1 MLADKFH
8 YTCSDCGNILDSGE
22 IRYLCPVCQ
31 QKNTPEQPSLGV
43 LKLVYP
49 WNEIRAK
56 FKNKPIWEALKQS
69 GFIDILPINKL
80 ESFPYLK
87 VGSTPVYKITENLD
101 EKACE
106 LYVKDDSQ
114 NPTYSFKDRA
124 SALVSAFAKE
134 NGITTIAAASTG
146 NAGSSI
152 AGICASQK
160 QQAVVFVPANAPL
173 AKLTQIL
180 MYGAKL
186 IPVKGNYDNAFDLS
200 IEASDK
206 YGWYNRN
213 TAFNPLTI
221 EGKKTVS
228 LEIYEQFNGK
238 LPDYIFVPVGDGV
251 IISGVYKGFEDL
263 LQLKLITKIPTLVAV
278 QASGSN
284 NLIINKNRDKLSFS
298 ESHTLADSISVTIPR
313 NFFMARNYLNK
324 YQGKTIEVS
333 DEQILQASYL
343 LSKNTGLFAEPAA
356 AASLAG
362 FLNFKKTNKL
372 DQNSGVLLLL
382 TGSGLKDLNA
392 TKTIMKVPEPIACN
406 LTEVKKILE
415 M

>member
-1 MLADKFH
+1 MSADKFL
-8 YTCSDCGNILDSGE
+8 YACSDCGKTFDSSE
-22 IRYLCPVCQ
+22 IRYLCPVCK
-31 QKNTPEQPSLGV
+31 QKNTSDQPPLGV

-49 WNEIRAK
+49 WDEIKAK
-56 FKNKPIWEALKQS
+56 YKKESLWEALKQR
-69 GFIDILPINKL
+69 GFIDLLPINKL
-80 ESFPYLK
+80 ENFPILK
-87 VGSTPVYKITENLD
+87 VGTTPVYNITDNLD
-101 EKACE
+101 EKECE

-114 NPTYSFKDRA
+114 NPSYSFKDRA

-160 QQAVVFVPANAPL
+160 QQAVVFVPASAPV

-186 IPVKGNYDNAFDLS
+186 IPVKGTYDNAFDLS
-200 IEASDK
+200 MEASEK
-206 YGWYNRN
+206 FGWYNRN

-221 EGKKTVS
+221 EGKKTAS

-251 IISGVYKGFEDL
+251 IISGIYKGFEDL
-263 LQLKLITKIPTLVAV
+263 LHLKLIDKIPTLVAV
-278 QASGSN
+278 QATGSN
-284 NLIINKNRDKLSFS
+284 NLIANIERDKLFFK
-298 ESHTLADSISVTIPR
+298 ESLTLADSISVTIPR
-313 NFFMARNYLNK
+313 NFYMARNFLNK
-324 YQGKTIEVS
+324 YRGKTIEVS

-343 LSKNTGLFAEPAA
+343 LSKKTGLFAEPAA
-356 AASLAG
+356 AAAMAG
-362 FLNFKKTNKL
+362 FIEYKHTKSI
-372 DQNSGVLLLL
+372 NSKAKVLLLL

-392 TKTIMKVPEPIACN
+392 TKTIMNMPEPIVCN
-406 LTEVKKILE
+406 LAEVKKVLE

>member
-1 MLADKFH
+1 MSADKFQ
-8 YTCSDCGNILDSGE
+8 YTCSDCGNNFDSSE

-31 QKNTPEQPSLGV
+31 QKNKPEQPSHGV

-49 WNEIRAK
+49 WDEIRAK
-56 FKNKPIWEALKQS
+56 FKNKPIWEELKHS

-80 ESFPYLK
+80 ESFPNLR
-87 VGSTPVYKITENLD
+87 VGSTPVYNITENLD

-160 QQAVVFVPANAPL
+160 QQAVVFVPSNAPL
-173 AKLTQIL
+173 AKLTQVM

-186 IPVKGNYDNAFDLS
+186 VPVEGTYDNAFDLS
-200 IEASDK
+200 VEASK
-206 YGWYNRN
+206 RYGWYNRN

-238 LPDYIFVPVGDGV
+238 LPDYIFIPVGDGV

-263 LQLKLITKIPTLVAV
+263 LQLKLIDKMPTLVAV

-284 NLIINKNRDKLSFS
+284 NLIININKNNYSFS

-313 NFFMARNYLNK
+313 NFYMARNYLNK
-324 YQGKTIEVS
+324 YEGKTIEVS

-343 LSKNTGLFAEPAA
+343 LSQHTGLFAEPAA

-362 FLNFKKTNKL
+362 FLNFKQTVKL
-372 DQNSGVLLLL
+372 DKNSAVLLLL
-382 TGSGLKDLNA
+382 TGSGLKDLKA
-392 TKTIMKVPEPIACN
+392 TKTIMKMPEPIACN
-406 LTEVKKILE
+406 LTEVKKILD

>member
-1 MLADKFH
+1 MSTDKFH
-8 YTCSDCGNILDSGE
+8 YACSDCGNTLDSSSV
-22 IRYLCPVCQ
+22 RYLCPVCQ
-31 QKNTPEQPSLGV
+31 QKNTPDQPPLGV
-43 LKLVYP
+43 LKLVYS
-49 WNEIRAK
+49 WDKIIGTY
-56 FKNKPIWEALKQS
+56 KNQSLWDALKQRA
-69 GFIDILPINKL
+69 FIDLLPLKNLKNL
-80 ESFPYLK
+80 PNLK
-87 VGSTPVYKITENLD
+87 VGSTPVYNLTENLD
-101 EKACE
+101 EKECE

-173 AKLTQIL
+173 AKLTQIM

-186 IPVKGNYDNAFDLS
+186 IPVKGTYDNAFDLS
-200 IEASDK
+200 IEASEK
-206 YGWYNRN
+206 FGWYNRN

-221 EGKKTVS
+221 EGKKTAS

-251 IISGVYKGFEDL
+251 IISGIYKGFEDL
-263 LQLKLITKIPTLVAV
+263 LHLKLIDKIPTLVAV
-278 QASGSN
+278 QATGSN
-284 NLIINKNRDKLSFS
+284 NLIINISQDKPIFK

-313 NFFMARNYLNK
+313 NFYMARNFLNK
-324 YQGKTIEVS
+324 YQGKTIEVT

-343 LSKNTGLFAEPAA
+343 LSQKTGLFAEPAS
-356 AASLAG
+356 AASMAG
-362 FLNFKKTNKL
+362 FLKFKQAKKL
-372 DQNSGVLLLL
+372 DKKSRVLLVL

-392 TKTIMKVPEPIACN
+392 TKTIMKMPKPIACN
-406 LTEVKKILE
+406 LTEVKKVLE